1 MRIYSRS
8 ISSMQ
13 RNDEQLTPSLLESE
27 SKGGDIADSGF
38 SFQDNIMIARI
49 PVWLAQEGFTSMIR
63 ESIGDIEANFFV
75 PKIGFIKEFLE
86 VKNHSLTP
94 TEFWKEIKRFQDVDN
109 GSPGTYRWFTL
120 VSAGLSTDLKPLVN
134 GLRRLR
140 NPYNFYDNG
149 SGVKEN
155 SFQDYVRVVE
165 KVGNNEQVAEFLFD
179 KVLIEHEY
187 STAQVHGEALFRQY
201 LIDHL
206 PEYEDLSNRILT
218 DIYANFLKL
227 IRQRKNKPISRKEVE
242 TKLREKIDSKYLPE
256 VNPVSIFTSQKEE
269 KDIYTVPGLC
279 FNWAAFFG
287 GETRTYPPAKEW
299 NQQLLGELEQ
309 TQKWITEYRSVKR
322 IRLTGNRRL
331 SASLAIG
338 TVFSAVAGFTVEME
352 HRGEIWATDAHPNSS
367 TLEYSLSTQAVGES
381 GEHLIVTVAIIRD
394 IAADVEVSLEQYGL
408 IGMPKLHIYG
418 QEAVVSP
425 QQANL
430 AVRKIKNLISE
441 TLTSTR
447 SKLLHLFLATP
458 AHLALFLGHR
468 LNAIAPIQCYEWTS
482 PQRYTRT
489 CLLFGGDNGDR
500 DLS

>member
-1 MRIYSRS
+1 
-8 ISSMQ
+8 MQ
-13 RNDEQLTPSLLESE
+13 QNNKQLTPSLLESE

-75 PKIGFIKEFLE
+75 PGIGFVREFLE

-94 TEFWKEIKRFQDVDN
+94 TEFWKEIKRFQDADD
-109 GSPGTYRWFTL
+109 GSPGTYCCFTL
-120 VSAGLSTDLKPLVN
+120 VSTGLSTDLKPLVN

-140 NPYNFYDNG
+140 DPYNFYDNG

-155 SFQDYVRVVE
+155 SFQAYVQVV
-165 KVGNNEQVAEFLFD
+165 KKLGKDEQVAKFLFD
-179 KVLIEHEY
+179 KVLIQHEY
-187 STAQVHGEALFRQY
+187 SIAQVHGEALFRQS

-206 PEYEDLSNRILT
+206 REYEDLSNRILT

-227 IRQRKNKPISRKEVE
+227 IRQHKNQPISRKEVE

-256 VNPVSIFTSQKEE
+256 VNPILLFTSHQEE
-269 KDIYTVPGLC
+269 KEINTVPSLR

-287 GETRTYPPAKEW
+287 GQTRTYPPAKQW
-299 NQQLLGELEQ
+299 NQQLLRELEQ
-309 TQKWITEYRSVKR
+309 TRNWITEHRSVRR
-322 IRLTGNRRL
+322 IRLTGHRRL

-352 HRGEIWATDAHPNSS
+352 YRSEIWATDAHPNSI
-367 TLEYSLSTQAVGES
+367 TPEYSLSTKTIGDS
-381 GEHLIVTVAIIRD
+381 GENLIVTVAIIRD
-394 IAADVEVSLEQYGL
+394 IAADVEASLEHYGL
-408 IGMPKLHIYG
+408 VGMPILHIYG
-418 QEAVVSP
+418 PEAIISP

-430 AVRKIKNLISE
+430 VVRKIKNLISD
-441 TLTSTR
+441 TLAATR
-447 SKLLHLFLATP
+447 SKQVHLFLATP
-458 AHLALFLGHR
+458 AHLTLFLGHR
-468 LNAIAPIQCYEWTS
+468 LNAIAPIQCYELTLS
-482 PQRYTRT
+482 RSYTRT
-489 CLLFGGDNGDR
+489 CLLFCEDNGYH